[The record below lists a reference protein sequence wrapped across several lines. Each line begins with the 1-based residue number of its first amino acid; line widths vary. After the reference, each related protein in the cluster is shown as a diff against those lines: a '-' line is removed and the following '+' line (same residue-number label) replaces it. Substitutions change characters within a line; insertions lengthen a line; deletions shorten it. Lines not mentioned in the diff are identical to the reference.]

1 MGYMGEKYGEIGVE
15 DLQEHIQ
22 EYFLWLK
29 EKSSLSPQS
38 YHSHLRGVKVYL
50 NFLFSEG
57 FIDSKIRVPKIRK
70 LDSEIKPL
78 SESDI
83 RDEY

>member
-1 MGYMGEKYGEIGVE
+1 M
-15 DLQEHIQ
+15 
-22 EYFLWLK
+22 
-29 EKSSLSPQS
+29 
-38 YHSHLRGVKVYL
+38 YL

-83 RDEY
+83 RRVLNSFDPNSFIGHRDSTW